1 MSILTNIIEQIDLIK
16 KNLVNLQNSPPELE
30 NKKIYLLMCYRELS
44 RDLSDMLKTTD
55 ELVLLNNDTSSSL
68 EEFNKKIENKETEI
82 MGTADFMKTFT
93 PIMVLYNMGFLNRNW
108 N

>member
-1 MSILTNIIEQIDLIK
+1 MSALTNIIDQIDRIK
-16 KNLVNLQNSPPELE
+16 KNFECLQNSSPELE

-44 RDLSDMLKTTD
+44 RDLDDMLKTTD
-55 ELVLLNNDTSSSL
+55 ELVSLNNDTSNND
-68 EEFNKKIENKETEI
+68 FNKKIEDKESEI

-93 PIMVLYNMGFLNRNW
+93 PIMMLYNMGFLNRNW